1 MSKEYT
7 VDSIPVNTNG
17 QSVDAN
23 CADIMFVNYGTT
35 DLIVNHSIRIPAP
48 AVGQF
53 NAMQISGNVGE
64 IDRTKYTCFFRG
76 AAAPGG
82 NDALIIRRNYK

>member
-23 CADIMFVNYGTT
+23 CADIMFINYGTT
-35 DLIVNHSIRIPAP
+35 TLLVNHSIKIPPP
-48 AVGQF
+48 ATPGQF
-53 NAMQISGNVGE
+53 NAIQISGNIGE
-64 IDRTKYTCFFRG
+64 IDRTKYTCYFTG
-76 AAAPGG
+76 AGT